1 MSPRLPP
8 RLPSR
13 LLAPPAGSA
22 PPPAEFEDYMDGKYV
37 FETDSSAVG
46 ITLRWVVGVGRSLVG
61 GAEAALRAM
70 GLCSRVPAAA

>member
-1 MSPRLPP
+1 
-8 RLPSR
+8 
-13 LLAPPAGSA
+13 
-22 PPPAEFEDYMDGKYV
+22 MDGKYV